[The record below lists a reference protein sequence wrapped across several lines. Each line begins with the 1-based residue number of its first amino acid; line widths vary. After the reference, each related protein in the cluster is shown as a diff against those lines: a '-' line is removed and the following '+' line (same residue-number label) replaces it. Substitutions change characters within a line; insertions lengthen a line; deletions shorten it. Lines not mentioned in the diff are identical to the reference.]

1 MTNLKFW
8 QNSNCN
14 KSQNATNPKCDKIIT
29 SKYLKPST
37 YLIILGQSMATRNFF
52 CPAVLGSRGGGALAA
67 GKVEAE
73 TREINIEASF
83 GLL

>member
-1 MTNLKFW
+1 MGGK
-8 QNSNCN
+8 
-14 KSQNATNPKCDKIIT
+14 A
-29 SKYLKPST
+29 
-37 YLIILGQSMATRNFF
+37 ARNFF